1 MRQDSG
7 TGTGTGSGTA
17 TERTYEVLREQIG
30 RGELKPGEALRQD
43 HLAAALGVSHVPV
56 REALTMLASDGL
68 AVSRVNRGTVVAALT
83 EDDALELAD
92 FRALLEGRLMA
103 LAMPNLSRADLA
115 RAWAALEALEAAT
128 DLADIVMRNAA
139 FHTMLYA
146 KAERPYFERAVA
158 TARLNLGRYLFLTW
172 RKAGNAQ
179 RSHEEH
185 RALLRLCEAGDD
197 AGAVALVQAHNRA
210 TGEQI
215 ATIIRE
221 ARAG

>member
-1 MRQDSG
+1 MRQESG
-7 TGTGTGSGTA
+7 AGSGTA

>member
-1 MRQDSG
+1 MRQESG
-7 TGTGTGSGTA
+7 MGTA
-17 TERTYEVLREQIG
+17 VERTYEALREQIG

-68 AVSRVNRGTVVAALT
+68 AVSRVNRGTVVTALT
-83 EDDALELAD
+83 EADALELAD
-92 FRALLEGRLMA
+92 FRAMLEGRLMA
-103 LAMPNLSRADLA
+103 LAMPNLSRADLSRA
-115 RAWAALEALEAAT
+115 RAALDALEAAT
-128 DLADIVMRNAA
+128 DLADIVTRNAA
-139 FHTMLYA
+139 FHGMLYA
-146 KAERPYFERAVA
+146 KAERPYFQRAVA

-172 RKAGNAQ
+172 QKAGNAL

-185 RALLRLCEAGDD
+185 RELLRLCETGDD

-215 ATIIRE
+215 ARIIRE
-221 ARAG
+221 GWAA

>member
-1 MRQDSG
+1 MRQEAG
-7 TGTGTGSGTA
+7 TGTA
-17 TERTYEVLREQIG
+17 VERTYEALREQIG
-30 RGELKPGEALRQD
+30 RSELKPGEALRQD

-68 AVSRVNRGTVVAALT
+68 ATSRTNRGTVVTALT

-115 RAWAALEALEAAT
+115 RARAALEALEAAT
-128 DLADIVMRNAA
+128 ELTDIVTRNAA
-139 FHTMLYA
+139 FHGMLYA
-146 KAERPYFERAVA
+146 KAERPYFQRAVA

-172 RKAGNAQ
+172 QKQDNAT
-179 RSHEEH
+179 RSHNEH
-185 RALLRLCEAGDD
+185 RELLRLCEAGDD

-215 ATIIRE
+215 ARIIRE
-221 ARAG
+221 GWEG

>member
-1 MRQDSG
+1 MRQDS
-7 TGTGTGSGTA
+7 GTGTGSGTA

>member
-1 MRQDSG
+1 MRDESIA
-7 TGTGTGSGTA
+7 GTA
-17 TERTYEVLREQIG
+17 VERAYEALREQIG
-30 RGELKPGEALRQD
+30 RGELKPGEPLRQD

-68 AVSRVNRGTVVAALT
+68 AVSRTNRSTVVTSLT
-83 EDDALELAD
+83 EDDARELAD

-115 RAWAALEALEAAT
+115 RARAVLDALEAAT
-128 DLADIVMRNAA
+128 ELTDIVTRNAA
-139 FHTMLYA
+139 FHGMLYA
-146 KAERPYFERAVA
+146 KAERPYFQRAVA

-172 RKAGNAQ
+172 QKPRNAT

-185 RALLRLCEAGDD
+185 RELLRLCEAGDD

-215 ATIIRE
+215 AKIIRE
-221 ARAG
+221 EWAA

>member
-7 TGTGTGSGTA
+7 TDTGSGTA

>member
-1 MRQDSG
+1 MHQESG
-7 TGTGTGSGTA
+7 TGTA
-17 TERTYEVLREQIG
+17 VERTYETLREQIG

-56 REALTMLASDGL
+56 REALTMLAADGL

>member
-1 MRQDSG
+1 MRQESG
-7 TGTGTGSGTA
+7 AGSGTA

-83 EDDALELAD
+83 EDGALELAD
-92 FRALLEGRLMA
+92 FRALLEGRLIA

-172 RKAGNAQ
+172 RKADNAQ

>member
-1 MRQDSG
+1 MRQDS
-7 TGTGTGSGTA
+7 GTGTGSGTA

-172 RKAGNAQ
+172 RKADNAQ